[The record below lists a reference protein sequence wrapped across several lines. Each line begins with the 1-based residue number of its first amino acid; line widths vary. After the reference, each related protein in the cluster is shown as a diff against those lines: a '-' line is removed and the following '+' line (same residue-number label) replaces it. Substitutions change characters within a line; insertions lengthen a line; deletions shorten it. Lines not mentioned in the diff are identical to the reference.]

1 MNSESGVLI
10 GDDIVLVLGIDRLEV
25 RRDVNVVVGEFG
37 VLAELFEEV
46 GVEGVVEMDV
56 GVVGVF
62 IHAGVSDPESSNR
75 PTSLGGLNLEVLH
88 LEHLRDIRQRNY
100 LAGCAAVELPGTG
113 ARRVRGVAVGIRAL
127 ELRGYIRFVIV
138 VVAVGVTGFGVVADP
153 VEQKIT
159 LCLRS
164 AV

>member
-37 VLAELFEEV
+37 VLAEVFEEV

-62 IHAGVSDPESSNR
+62 I
-75 PTSLGGLNLEVLH
+75 LNH
-88 LEHLRDIRQRNY
+88 
-100 LAGCAAVELPGTG
+100 
-113 ARRVRGVAVGIRAL
+113 
-127 ELRGYIRFVIV
+127 
-138 VVAVGVTGFGVVADP
+138 
-153 VEQKIT
+153 QKHQ
-159 LCLRS
+159 L
-164 AV
+164 